1 MPPAPDMSKKRGAR
15 SEKRGVKHCQS
26 SVSSLLTPCSSLL
39 LILGAS
45 CSALADNPVPHG
57 FELNRYQ
64 HIWEKNPF
72 TLTTP
77 ATPVAQES
85 IFDKLVL
92 VSWMKTDGKDTVYVR
107 HTDTNAVD
115 KVTAE
120 SGPTNLRLIEVH
132 PNANP
137 RLFEAVISD
146 GTQQKPLKFSF
157 EAASTV
163 AVSNPPVAPN
173 PIQQVPQQPNV
184 NAQNIQRILNG
195 RTPYQ
200 PPVVNGQPQVPG
212 QTQVP
217 TPPTAQ
223 QTYRKRMLPQPPQNQ
238 NVQAVPQVN
247 PNRNE

>member
-1 MPPAPDMSKKRGAR
+1 MPPMPDIRSEKRGAR
-15 SEKRGVKHCQS
+15 SAKREARSCAAS
-26 SVSSLLTPCSSLL
+26 YSSLLASRFSL
-39 LILGAS
+39 LILS
-45 CSALADNPVPHG
+45 FCVPLSALADDLVPRG

-64 HIWEKNPF
+64 HLWEKNPF
-72 TLTTP
+72 TLSTP
-77 ATPVAQES
+77 ATAVAQES

-92 VSWMKTDGKDTVYVR
+92 VSWMKTDGKDIVYLR

-115 KVTAE
+115 KVTRD
-120 SGPTNLRLIEVH
+120 SGPESLRLIEVH

-137 RLFEAVISD
+137 KLFEAVISD

-163 AVSNPPVAPN
+163 AVANPPVVPN
-173 PIQQVPQQPNV
+173 PMQQQVPQQPNV

-200 PPVVNGQPQVPG
+200 PPVANG

-217 TPPTAQ
+217 TPPAVQ
-223 QTYRKRMLPQPPQNQ
+223 QTYRKRMLPQAPSQNQ
-238 NVQAVPQVN
+238 NVQVVPSG
-247 PNRNE
+247 

>member
-1 MPPAPDMSKKRGAR
+1 MPDMSKKRGTR
-15 SEKRGVKHCQS
+15 SEEQGVRRCS
-26 SVSSLLTPCSSLL
+26 SSFSSLLASRSSLL
-39 LILGAS
+39 LILGTT
-45 CSALADNPVPHG
+45 CSTLADNPIPHG

-64 HIWEKNPF
+64 HLWEKNPF

-92 VSWMKTDGKDTVYVR
+92 VSWMKTDGKDTVYLR

-115 KVTAE
+115 KVTADA
-120 SGPTNLRLIEVH
+120 GPSNLRLIEVH
-132 PNANP
+132 PNPNP

-217 TPPTAQ
+217 TPPAVQ
-223 QTYRKRMLPQPPQNQ
+223 QTYRKRMLPQPPTQNQ
-238 NVQAVPQVN
+238 NVQVVPQVN